1 MSNGNGQTVSLSA
14 RIPNPADIGGL
25 LGQFGEQLGRLEI
38 PGLPTNGIGQLSAGF
53 NIALPDTSNWSNIAI
68 PNAASLLQNF
78 PNPADLAGP
87 LTAPLERVRS
97 FMETDIRG
105 ELTRIQ
111 TTLSG
116 LGSPSTANPHAFLED
131 LLKPLTTISD
141 ALRQSE
147 IVNLIVSL
155 GQLLGANELAHA
167 PEQMNDLILRLQT
180 LLRERVGNTVL
191 GIGAVSSAGTLV
203 TKLETQV
210 QDAGRWFVLS
220 DTEARFRT
228 VIDAYG
234 TGPASLAA
242 QISAMNPDDAVSVDA
257 VRGRLRVANDA
268 FATYTSQLA
277 RDLAFSE
284 ASLLLI
290 NPSELAPAVG
300 AIEQAIANLDP
311 QLIETVGNS
320 VRGLLE
326 RIKNALVFGDEINLN
341 QFHNEIH
348 AGLSHAKTELD
359 HLDVS
364 GLVQVIQNFTN
375 TITEPLHRIEEFKV
389 EVEGLV
395 RSGLQT
401 VADAVRQI
409 DLSQI
414 RGAFEQGLAQVEGR
428 LNDLDHIFTTVR
440 HDIETALNT
449 VKSALEEARNFILDP
464 ENGLKKRV
472 EEVFQT
478 LFDLLDQLN
487 IQAVVDQINGVL
499 QPMTVELGRIEFAP
513 VIDATVSV
521 IDTIVDV
528 LGTVAPLLVTDD
540 LKQKLHEATAF
551 LRQIDFGQIA
561 AVLNQTFDEILSA
574 IDEDALGRFKEEY
587 NKVVDAINH
596 LDPAPLLESIQTEV
610 FDPLIAE
617 LERFDPTQLL
627 QPVQEAFDTA
637 RGAMNG
643 FDPAATLS
651 FVTEFFDNVMAQVN
665 ELSPTRLLAPVE
677 EALAEVRQTIISTLR
692 IDDILTFLDRA
703 IGPFRE
709 LLENIDLATFFNAI
723 EPGLA
728 EIRQAINDL
737 DLSELIAPL
746 GAVLEKLFTA
756 VGLDVARDG
765 VRALFEL
772 VSAAS
777 GGLSGRV
784 TALPR
789 VLEDKAAELGR
800 LDLSTAL
807 QTLRTKHQEVKTALS
822 ARAAAGPVSLEFS
835 GSVALL
841 DPMLALSPITSRFS
855 RVQAAFTE
863 RATALTALAG
873 NIAQPLNTIDATA
886 QALSKLLSPLALI
899 EEMVREPVRRLM
911 PGRGDGSF
919 KDVLLALLDLIDP
932 VRWTAE
938 LKELADALH
947 AKAKAVFG
955 DLLIDPA
962 REMLLSLK
970 RTVDLLDISA
980 LREAIEGVF
989 REVEA
994 TINQFDPR
1002 PIIQAMDATYRH
1014 ILQLFDELNPAQFI
1028 EEIGRLYRDDVIGV
1042 LRAISPRELL
1052 LPSLRELFT
1061 RIGDLLVAF
1070 DIELI
1075 FRPILD
1081 RLREL
1086 KAQLVEGLQRTD
1098 VSFDRM
1104 ITTLDSAGGASVSAS
1119 VSVG

>member
-1 MSNGNGQTVSLSA
+1 MSNGNGQNVSLSA
-14 RIPNPADIGGL
+14 RIPNPADLGGL
-25 LGQFGEQLGRLEI
+25 LGQFGEQLGRLDI
-38 PGLPTNGIGQLSAGF
+38 PGLPTSGISQLSAGF
-53 NIALPDTSNWSNIAI
+53 NIALPDTSNWSHIAI

-87 LTAPLERVRS
+87 LTAPLARVRS
-97 FMETDIRG
+97 FMETDVAG

-111 TTLSG
+111 TALSA
-116 LGSPSTANPHAFLED
+116 LGSPSTTNPGAFFED
-131 LLKPLTTISD
+131 LLKPLNTIAG
-141 ALRQSE
+141 ALRESE
-147 IVNLIVSL
+147 IVNLIISL
-155 GQLLGANELAHA
+155 GQLLGANELTQA
-167 PEQMNDLILRLQT
+167 PQQMSDLLLRLQT
-180 LLRERVGNTVL
+180 LLRERVGNTVI

-203 TKLETQV
+203 TKLEAQV
-210 QDAGRWFVLS
+210 QDAGHWFVPAE
-220 DTEARFRT
+220 TEARFRA

-242 QISAMNPDDAVSVDA
+242 QLSAMNADDAASVDA

-268 FATYTSQLA
+268 FAAYTGGLG

-290 NPSELAPAVG
+290 DPAELVPAFG
-300 AIEQAIANLDP
+300 AVEQAIANLDP
-311 QLIETVGNS
+311 QIIETVGNS
-320 VRGLLE
+320 IRSLLE
-326 RIKNALVFGDEINLN
+326 RIKNALVFGGELNLDR
-341 QFHNEIH
+341 FHNEIQ
-348 AGLSHAKTELD
+348 AGLDHAKTELNR
-359 HLDVS
+359 LDVS
-364 GLVQVIQNFTN
+364 GVVQVIQNFTN

-389 EVEGLV
+389 EVESLV

-401 VADAVRQI
+401 VSDAVRQI

-440 HDIETALNT
+440 NDVETALNQ
-449 VKSALEEARNFILDP
+449 VKTALAEARTFILDP

-472 EEVFQT
+472 EDVFHT

-499 QPMTVELGRIEFAP
+499 QPMTVELGKIEFAP

-561 AVLNQTFDEILSA
+561 AALNQTFDEILA
-574 IDEDALGRFKEEY
+574 AVDEDALGRFKEEY
-587 NKVVDAINH
+587 NKVVAAVNE

-637 RGAMNG
+637 RGALNG

-651 FVTEFFDNVMAQVN
+651 FVTEFFDNVMAQV
-665 ELSPTRLLAPVE
+665 EQLSPAKLLAPVE
-677 EALAEVRQTIISTLR
+677 AALAEVRQTIISTLR

-709 LLENIDLATFFNAI
+709 LLENVDFATFFNAI

-746 GAVLEKLFTA
+746 TAVLEKFFTA

-765 VRALFEL
+765 VKTLFEL

-777 GGLSGRV
+777 GGLSSRV
-784 TALPR
+784 TALPHL
-789 VLEDKAAELGR
+789 LEDKAAELGR

-807 QTLRTKHQEVKTALS
+807 QTLRTKHQEVRTALS
-822 ARAAAGPVSLEFS
+822 AHVAAGPLNLEFS
-835 GSVALL
+835 ASVSLL
-841 DPMLALSPITSRFS
+841 DPMVALAPITSRVP
-855 RVQAAFTE
+855 RVQTAFTE
-863 RATALTALAG
+863 RAAVLNSLAT
-873 NIAQPLNTIDATA
+873 NIAQPLHTIDATA
-886 QALSKLLSPLALI
+886 QALTKLLSPLTLL

-932 VRWTAE
+932 VRWTAQ
-938 LKELADALH
+938 LKELADVLH
-947 AKAKAVFG
+947 AKAKALFG

-989 REVEA
+989 RDVEA
-994 TINQFDPR
+994 TLNQFDPR
-1002 PIIQAMDATYRH
+1002 PIIEAMNTTYRR
-1014 ILQLFDELNPAQFI
+1014 ILDLFDELNPAQFI
-1028 EEIGRLYRDDVIGV
+1028 DEIGRLYRDDVIGV

-1052 LPSLRELFT
+1052 LPSLHELFT
-1061 RIGDLLVAF
+1061 RIGELLGAF

-1086 KAQLVEGLQRTD
+1086 KAQLVEGLQRAD

-1104 ITTLDSAGGASVSAS
+1104 ISTLDSAGGGSASAS